1 MLGDPS
7 LRLAGSTVTAPKS
20 TRGKA
25 RSGADLRD
33 RIVEAAL
40 DIAEDWGWYDI
51 RLHHVAKSL
60 GVPLAEVRAQFRDTD
75 AIADAWLARADQ
87 AMLAKLKKEF
97 AALPAQERLQV
108 ALEAWLDA
116 LAPRRKVTADIFRT
130 KLWPVHVH
138 HNLALIAWT
147 SRTVQWWREAA
158 LLDAKGSQ
166 RSVEEIGMTL
176 VFLATLRRWC
186 RDGSEGQ
193 VGTKEFLGRRLE
205 GADRLMARWFAPH
218 RPAADTE
225 PPDNS
230 LGTNNC

>member
-1 MLGDPS
+1 M
-7 LRLAGSTVTAPKS
+7 TAPKS

-51 RLHHVAKSL
+51 RLHHVAERL
-60 GVPLAEVRAQFRDTD
+60 GVPLAEVRAQFRDAD

-87 AMLAKLKKEF
+87 AMLAKPKKAF
-97 AALPAQERLQV
+97 AALPAQERLQL

-158 LLDAKGSQ
+158 LLDARGSQ

-186 RDGSEGQ
+186 RDGSAGQ

-205 GADRLMARWFAPH
+205 GADRLMARWFAP
-218 RPAADTE
+218 RRRAADTE
-225 PPDNS
+225 PPDHEGS
-230 LGTNNC
+230 VEPPQ